1 MESTPLFCGRR
12 GVRAEVS
19 LDTYR
24 EAVVLCP
31 NCGEGDTLTNA
42 RREAGLHEA
51 HKLLSIMLRGVDR
64 QATKGARGQGPPP
77 SFRFVEG
84 VDK

>member
-1 MESTPLFCGRR
+1 MESTPLLCGRCR
-12 GVRAEVS
+12 VRVEIS
-19 LDTYR
+19 LDRYG

-51 HKLLSIMLRGVDR
+51 HKLLSIMLRGADR
-64 QATKGARGQGPPP
+64 QTSKAAREQRPPL

-84 VDK
+84 VDD